1 VSAILYSGGTPTMVY
16 RNQEGAKALEV
27 FMKFSSLP
35 PPADPSKY
43 HGYLLKLEK
52 ILVRYIRAHSEED
65 TDLIRHPN
73 VPIRDIMEN
82 EDGDDDFFDDDLAP
96 FRSKLAETRLHIR
109 RAEAHDQLLEFSN
122 ALKEAD
128 ASQAASGPDV
138 KTLIAYEALLLEFVK
153 ASEDAWMSE
162 DEIGPSREEL
172 DRVRSMLDEMTSRLK
187 EIESARSKGFGS
199 GRRRRGV

>member
-1 VSAILYSGGTPTMVY
+1 VSVILYSSGTPTIIY
-16 RNQEGAKALEV
+16 RNQEGAKALEA

-65 TDLIRHPN
+65 TDPIRHPN
-73 VPIRDIMEN
+73 VPIRDIMED
-82 EDGDDDFFDDDLAP
+82 EDDDDFFDDDLAP
-96 FRSKLAETRLHIR
+96 FRSKLAETRLHIH

-122 ALKEAD
+122 ALKQAD
-128 ASQAASGPDV
+128 ASQTTSGPDV
-138 KTLIAYEALLLEFVK
+138 KSLIAYEALLLEFVK

-172 DRVRSMLDEMTSRLK
+172 GRVRSMLDEMTSRLK
-187 EIESARSKGFGS
+187 EIESASSKGFGS
-199 GRRRRGV
+199 GRRR